1 LYVCGKIKNIR
12 ADRARGCT
20 IDGIAELG
28 DPVFALPG
36 RSIFTETARLKLAK
50 ITSRGERYCFYPD
63 FGPPNGSGSPRSKSA
78 RRAAF
83 AWKN

>member
-1 LYVCGKIKNIR
+1 MG

-28 DPVFALPG
+28 DRLFALPA
-36 RSIFTETARLKLAK
+36 RSIFTETAPLKLAK

-63 FGPPNGSGSPRSKSA
+63 F
-78 RRAAF
+78 
-83 AWKN
+83 